1 MVQEPNRATLD
12 VRREIRRCPTCARRF
27 SRDASF
33 CPFCGERLVAG
44 AFDAVA
50 DALLHSVV
58 DGRYEVLEVL
68 GEGGMG
74 RVYKVR
80 HQSLGR
86 TFAMKVLRRDLAG
99 DEELAARFLREARAT
114 AAVKHAGIVEITDF
128 GQTAEGLP
136 FFAMEMLEGQ
146 TLGQLIAAGGPLPAG
161 PAARIVRHVA
171 MALGAAHEAGVVHRD
186 LKPDNVF
193 LLGDVLG
200 PSVEIRVVDFGA
212 AKIIGSS
219 RITRTGVVFGT
230 PHYMSPEQ
238 ASGREIDHRAD
249 IYALGVVM
257 YEAFTGR
264 VPFEADT
271 YMGVLTQHMFVTPLP
286 PSQVT
291 AAARELGALEEI
303 TLRCLEKD
311 PGRRFAS
318 MEDLAGAL
326 DRAVRFR
333 DDGSAEVAPRSSR
346 RPPRRARLAIADELE
361 PPGVDETRVAAHRGG
376 RRARIAA
383 WVLAGTS
390 VLAVCAAVV
399 LSRGAARSSR
409 SPSEDRNS
417 PVRGERP
424 PLPSSSP
431 PDLKLATSPGAP
443 PATLEAPPPAVASL
457 AEPPA
462 PVASHPPSRSAPR
475 ATAEAGAPRA
485 PSSVTPVDDVGDPFA
500 TKL

>member
-1 MVQEPNRATLD
+1 M
-12 VRREIRRCPTCARRF
+12 
-27 SRDASF
+27 AS
-33 CPFCGERLVAG
+33 

-50 DALLHSVV
+50 DPLVQSVV

-80 HQSLGR
+80 HLSLGR
-86 TFAMKVLRRDLAG
+86 TFAMKVLRRDLAR
-99 DEELAARFLREARAT
+99 DDELAARFLHEARAT

-128 GQTAEGLP
+128 GHTAEGLP
-136 FFAMEMLEGQ
+136 FFVMELLVGQ
-146 TLGQLIAAGGPLPAG
+146 TLGELIAAGGPVPAG
-161 PAARIVRHVA
+161 PAVRIIRQVA
-171 MALGAAHEAGVVHRD
+171 AALGAAHAAGVVHRD

-200 PSVEIRVVDFGA
+200 PSVEVRVVDFGA

-238 ASGREIDHRAD
+238 ASGREIDHRVD
-249 IYALGVVM
+249 VYALGIVM
-257 YEAFTGR
+257 YESFTGR

-271 YMGVLTQHMFVTPLP
+271 YMGVLTQHMFVTPLA

-318 MEDLAGAL
+318 MEDLASAL

-333 DDGSAEVAPRSSR
+333 EDGSAEVAPRSSR
-346 RPPRRARLAIADELE
+346 RPPPSMRLPLADELE
-361 PPGVDETRVAAHRGG
+361 PPGADELRAWRPDGRRHAAIAATVVAVAAAVGAGVVMARS
-376 RRARIAA
+376 RRPALPVAVPAVPTPSGAARTVPLPVPELEPA
-383 WVLAGTS
+383 
-390 VLAVCAAVV
+390 
-399 LSRGAARSSR
+399 RGAAPAPESAPTPAPAPPRPPPR
-409 SPSEDRNS
+409 SPLRVTSDAGS
-417 PVRGERP
+417 PRP
-424 PLPSSSP
+424 PSS
-431 PDLKLATSPGAP
+431 DA
-443 PATLEAPPPAVASL
+443 
-457 AEPPA
+457 
-462 PVASHPPSRSAPR
+462 
-475 ATAEAGAPRA
+475 
-485 PSSVTPVDDVGDPFA
+485 PVDDVGDPFT